1 MCSDRSMQ
9 PYARI
14 CHVHI
19 HVHTHMHMYR
29 LWILCL
35 LCIFDFSYALPPASI
50 PYSLPLT
57 PSLSLHYSFIPS
69 SFLPYSPPPPP
80 LSFLHPSS
88 LPPPPSLPL
97 CLCCNI
103 TRQYKATIPNF
114 FWGKYELCQ
123 AGLTPVT
130 FCALDRCSIN

>member
-1 MCSDRSMQ
+1 MCSDKSMQ
-9 PYARI
+9 PYTRI

-35 LCIFDFSYALPPASI
+35 LCIFDFCYALPPASI

-80 LSFLHPSS
+80 PPSHSSIPPS
-88 LPPPPSLPL
+88 LPPPPSSLPPSL
-97 CLCCNI
+97 PPPPSSLPPSLPVLQHN
-103 TRQYKATIPNF
+103 KAVQGNYTQF
-114 FWGKYELCQ
+114 FLEK
-123 AGLTPVT
+123 
-130 FCALDRCSIN
+130 I